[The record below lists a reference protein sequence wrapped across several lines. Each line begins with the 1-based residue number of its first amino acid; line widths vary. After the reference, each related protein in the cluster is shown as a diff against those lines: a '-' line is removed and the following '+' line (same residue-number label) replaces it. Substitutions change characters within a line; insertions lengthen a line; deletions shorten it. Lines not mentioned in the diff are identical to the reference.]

1 MKKCIILFILF
12 CSILSFGTTHKLVTS
27 GEYEGWYKLIDYE
40 GDDKFDVYFKVQRKG
55 TIISEHI
62 QTMPNFKNVN
72 FNEKITLEIDGK
84 KITRTRKEWY
94 AALDKATEGL
104 DAEYARK
111 VIGRRYPKLANEYYK
126 DKHGYNDDTMF
137 VSRYI
142 DENFKLTDIPERKD
156 AENKYCETPNLS
168 SEDQQMCAKL
178 AEKEYIE
185 NYTKPIENSKE
196 NKSKPKKKKS
206 WLNSIG
212 DAVGSFLDDAANGTY
227 N

>member
-72 FNEKITLEIDGK
+72 FNEKITLEIEGK

-94 AALDKATEGL
+94 ATLDKATEGL

-111 VIGRRYPKLANEYYK
+111 VIGSRYPKLANEYYK
-126 DKHGYNDDTMF
+126 DNYGFDDNTMF

-142 DENFKLTDIPERKD
+142 DANFKLTDIPERKD
-156 AENKYCETPNLS
+156 DENKYCENPNLS
-168 SEDQQMCAKL
+168 VRDQQMCVEL

-185 NYTKPIENSKE
+185 NSTKPVENDKKKKV
-196 NKSKPKKKKS
+196 NPKKKKS

-212 DAVGSFLDDAANGTY
+212 NAVGSFLDETANSTF
-227 N
+227 